1 MPPTQR
7 HPEERHPR
15 IVSRQGQKAE
25 EEVVNNF
32 RGKIFVLSLAL
43 VAWFVS
49 NNALGAKLEMGD
61 EAPLFTLKVLNTEVT
76 EQTYVNLN
84 DYAKPLDEGGKKA
97 TFLTFF
103 ATYCEPCKRELPYLV
118 QLKRLRAEGF
128 QVMMITIDKDAAEVA
143 KAKAMAKELGADFP
157 LLNDRFGI
165 VARRYGVESLWFLID
180 LRAWPMTNGVRWK
193 MVGEASDAIPD
204 GLGSAAWGAGAGTI
218 VAICWGTPGSSGGAR
233 CFEEGCG

>member
-1 MPPTQR
+1 M
-7 HPEERHPR
+7 
-15 IVSRQGQKAE
+15 
-25 EEVVNNF
+25 NNF
-32 RGKIFVLSLAL
+32 RGKIFVLSLTL
-43 VAWFVS
+43 VALFVS
-49 NNALGAKLEMGD
+49 NNAMGAKLEMGD

-118 QLKRLRAEGF
+118 QLQKAYAAEGF

-165 VARRYGVESLWFLID
+165 VARRYGVESLPMSFLID
-180 LRAWPMTNGVRWK
+180 QAGMVKMTNDGFGEDGAVKLLTQSRMALGLPLGAPAPEPLWPFVGVPPEVQAER
-193 MVGEASDAIPD
+193 DA
-204 GLGSAAWGAGAGTI
+204 LKKAAAKKKTRKKRNKRRKNKSGSK
-218 VAICWGTPGSSGGAR
+218 R
-233 CFEEGCG
+233 